1 MLFSALTDEDMA
13 VSERDELADRGYFNP
28 DPNPEH
34 QYVPCDLCQ
43 TPVINL
49 GPRTMCKPCEDYQ
62 QWHDDMWLEQEAA
75 ADIDEHYDCGP
86 FS

>member
-1 MLFSALTDEDMA
+1 M
-13 VSERDELADRGYFNP
+13 
-28 DPNPEH
+28 
-34 QYVPCDLCQ
+34 
-43 TPVINL
+43 TPVINV
-49 GPRTMCKPCEDYQ
+49 GPRTMCKPCKDYQ